1 MLQFLTSA
9 LPAFTVTVVLLT
21 VGIALGWMTAALRH
35 RAAITSFRV
44 KLAEATTRAES
55 REAELLRLTH
65 KVEDLGAADV
75 KRAALE
81 AQLEAERNAARE
93 KLAILEMSELRLRE
107 TFQSIGAEALRQ
119 NADAFLQLARTSL
132 GEQQQASAQDMEAR
146 ERAVA
151 QLIAPIHESL
161 AKMDGTLRQVELDR
175 VGSFQTLAE
184 QVRALH
190 EGQRTLAGETKHLAQ
205 ALRAPTV
212 RGRWGEIQ
220 LRRVCEMAGMLDHC
234 DFTEQTTVSSD
245 DGKLRPDLVVRLP
258 GGKTIVVDAKAPL
271 QAYLEATDCVDD
283 TVREQRMREHS
294 RHVRDHI
301 MKLSAKSYWGQFD
314 ATPEFVVMF
323 LPGETFFS
331 AALQHDPSLIEYG
344 VEQRVIPASPTTLIA
359 LLRSVA
365 YGWQQARVA
374 QNAEEISAL
383 GRELYD
389 RIRVFAGHFDDLR
402 RSLERSVSSYNAAV
416 GSMERKVLPQA
427 RKFRDLGAT
436 TAGELAVAEPIDLN
450 LRRLDAPDTPAP
462 PPDIS
467 LGDVFA
473 AQLEGAELSVLGG
486 ALEAKATA

>member
-1 MLQFLTSA
+1 MLQYLNSA
-9 LPAFTVTVVLLT
+9 VPAFTVTIILLV

-35 RAAITSFRV
+35 RAAITTFRV
-44 KLAEATTRAES
+44 KLTEVGARADARQADVE
-55 REAELLRLTH
+55 RLEQR
-65 KVEDLGAADV
+65 VEQLGAADV
-75 KRAALE
+75 KAAALN

-93 KLAILEMSELRLRE
+93 KLTMLEMAELRLRD
-107 TFQSIGAEALRQ
+107 TFQAIGAEALRQ
-119 NADAFLQLARTSL
+119 NADAFVQIARSSL
-132 GEQQQASAQDMEAR
+132 GEMQQASANDLEAR

-151 QLIAPIHESL
+151 QLIAPINESL

-175 VGSFQTLAE
+175 VGTFQTLAE

-190 EGQRTLAGETKHLAQ
+190 ESQRTLAGETKHLAQ

-234 DFTEQTTVSSD
+234 DFTEQTTVASE

-258 GGKTIVVDAKAPL
+258 GGKTIVVDSKAPL
-271 QAYLEATDCVDD
+271 QAYLEANDASDD
-283 TVREQRMREHS
+283 SVREQRMRDHA

-301 MKLSAKSYWGQFD
+301 AKLSAKSYWGQFN
-314 ATPEFVVMF
+314 AAPEFVVMF

-331 AALQHDPSLIEYG
+331 AALQHDPALIEYG
-344 VEQRVIPASPTTLIA
+344 VEQRVIPSSPTTLIA

-365 YGWQQARVA
+365 YGWQQDRVA
-374 QNAEEISAL
+374 KNAEEISTL

-402 RSLERSVSSYNAAV
+402 RNIERSVMSYNSAV

-427 RKFRDLGAT
+427 RRFRDLGAT
-436 TAGELAVAEPIDLN
+436 SADEIPSIESIDVT
-450 LRRLDAPDTPAP
+450 LRRLDAPETPAP
-462 PPDIS
+462 PPDVS
-467 LGDVFA
+467 LGDIFA
-473 AQLEGAELSVLGG
+473 AQLDGADLSVLGG
-486 ALEAKATA
+486 SLDGAQPA

>member
-1 MLQFLTSA
+1 MLEYLNSA
-9 LPAFTVTVVLLT
+9 APAFTVTIILLA
-21 VGIALGWMTAALRH
+21 VGIALGWMMAALRH

-44 KLAEATTRAES
+44 KLTEVGARADARQADVE
-55 REAELLRLTH
+55 RLEQR
-65 KVEDLGAADV
+65 VEQLGAADV
-75 KRAALE
+75 KAAALN
-81 AQLEAERNAARE
+81 AQLEAERNATRE
-93 KLAILEMSELRLRE
+93 KLTMLEMAEIRLRD
-107 TFQSIGAEALRQ
+107 TFQAIGAEALRQ
-119 NADAFLQLARTSL
+119 NADAFVQIARSSL
-132 GEQQQASAQDMEAR
+132 GEMQQASANDLEAR

-175 VGSFQTLAE
+175 VGTFQTLAE

-190 EGQRTLAGETKHLAQ
+190 EGQKSLAGETKHLAQ

-234 DFTEQTTVSSD
+234 DFTEQTTVESD

-258 GGKTIVVDAKAPL
+258 GGKTIVVDSKAPL
-271 QAYLEATDCVDD
+271 QAYLEANDASDD
-283 TVREQRMREHS
+283 SVRDQRMRDHS

-301 MKLSAKSYWGQFD
+301 VRLGAKSYWGQFD
-314 ATPEFVVMF
+314 AAPEFVVMF

-331 AALQHDPSLIEYG
+331 AALQHDPALIEYG

-365 YGWQQARVA
+365 YGWQQDRVA
-374 QNAEEISAL
+374 KNAEEISSL

-402 RSLERSVSSYNAAV
+402 RSIERSVTSYNSAV

-427 RKFRDLGAT
+427 RRFRDLGAT
-436 TAGELAVAEPIDLN
+436 SAEEIPSMESIDVT
-450 LRRLDAPDTPAP
+450 LRRLDAPETPAP

-467 LGDVFA
+467 LGDIFA
-473 AQLEGAELSVLGG
+473 AQLDGADLSVLGG
-486 ALEAKATA
+486 SLDGAQPA